1 MYLDEL
7 NGLIGKLNSR
17 IKNNRALFGRNETAT
32 RYSLIDP
39 LLCALGWDTADP
51 AQVEPEFQSGSGRA
65 DYALKVGE
73 ATPSIIVEA
82 KALGKNFGGGISQS
96 IGYCIESGIE
106 YFVIT
111 DGNTWRIYETHKPVP
126 IGDKLLVEFSITGA
140 SHDAVMKML
149 WLWRGNFLTNQPKTP
164 QLPPKFPPSTAPTG
178 NGPANSEVNSLAQFA
193 PTPGQRAPALVQ
205 FPDGIAKPIRRWF
218 EVQLAVVEWLS
229 ETGRISVSD
238 CPITDREGGVHLI
251 HSQPLRRTGMR
262 FRNPKAVNGFWIEA
276 HQSARQHVDTA
287 KRILASRGVS
297 PNDVGLRKST

>member
-1 MYLDEL
+1 MLRS
-7 NGLIGKLNSR
+7 GG
-17 IKNNRALFGRNETAT
+17 
-32 RYSLIDP
+32 
-39 LLCALGWDTADP
+39 DTADP

-164 QLPPKFPPSTAPTG
+164 QLPPKFP
-178 NGPANSEVNSLAQFA
+178 SEYSPHREWASEYGGEFISPVRSHTWASVQ
-193 PTPGQRAPALVQ
+193 PALVQ

-262 FRNPKAVNGFWIEA
+262 FRNPKTVNGFWIEA